1 MMIDASVANNG
12 LVMIIISVLQHVAL
26 ATCVFIALQMVISK
40 AKLQHGLL
48 CNLIKY
54 NIYVQTL
61 PRSVQAATSI
71 YAEGR
76 GFLRAYRSL
85 AALSIRKGMHT
96 FLLKPKFHVPWAML
110 GYLCYL
116 DFSKVP
122 TFLD

>member
-54 NIYVQTL
+54 NIYIYTNITQVGASSYQHLCRRTWF
-61 PRSVQAATSI
+61 PQSV
-71 YAEGR
+71 
-76 GFLRAYRSL
+76 SL
-85 AALSIRKGMHT
+85 ARCSEHPKGDAYIST
-96 FLLKPKFHVPWAML
+96 QTQVPCAL
-110 GYLCYL
+110 GYVGLPML
-116 DFSKVP
+116 P
-122 TFLD
+122 